1 MKIYNDIYIY
11 MQITGKQISIS
22 LMHYFVNII
31 INCPCKVKTSRIKRI
46 HSPTI
51 PWDRSTVLAVLV
63 GLYFSHSGFSS
74 SSFLLFTPSLQFY
87 LSICSDL
94 TGYSYTSLHWLY
106 SLFIQVSSC
115 TIQST
120 QPEFT
125 SHCHGLHLL
134 LPSPLGS
141 PPVLSEHMLRS
152 YKILSACLCS
162 DHCS

>member
-22 LMHYFVNII
+22 LMQYFVNII

-51 PWDRSTVLAVLV
+51 PWDRSTVLSVLV
-63 GLYFSHSGFSS
+63 GLYISRSGFSS

-94 TGYSYTSLHWLY
+94 TRHSQPVSAWITALNVEILTCMKSTPRPVIPPIQYGIDDFVCPACCSTFTTSRGRNSHL
-106 SLFIQVSSC
+106 Q
-115 TIQST
+115 QS
-120 QPEFT
+120 
-125 SHCHGLHLL
+125 
-134 LPSPLGS
+134 
-141 PPVLSEHMLRS
+141 R
-152 YKILSACLCS
+152 ACS
-162 DHCS
+162 